1 MSRFRRTISWITVDG
16 SCIARFPEEILYQ
29 ILCLCVSAS
38 LTPPTRPS
46 WHVRQ
51 QSCNR
56 SRTAALLVCKSWL
69 RIATPAFY
77 KTVLL
82 QSEEQAIML
91 SSTLVTNPSL
101 GRYVR
106 TLVIMGV
113 WSALRDVVKLCPGV
127 VSLDLTLDG
136 PRDSVAMGQMEE
148 IGMVLSGLQ
157 SLDIRYFSLRKLP
170 NAYLTEFKPCF
181 IISHLSRI
189 IPKWKRL
196 VSVLC
201 LALFFS

>member
-1 MSRFRRTISWITVDG
+1 MSPFRRTISWITVDG
-16 SCIARFPEEILYQ
+16 TCIARFPEEILHQ
-29 ILCLCVSAS
+29 ILCLCVSAPP
-38 LTPPTRPS
+38 TPPARPS

-77 KTVLL
+77 KTVVL
-82 QSEEQAIML
+82 QSKAQAIML
-91 SSTLVTNPSL
+91 SSTLVENPPL

-106 TLVIMGV
+106 SLVIMGV

-136 PRDSVAMGQMEE
+136 PRESLAMCQMEE
-148 IGMVLSGLQ
+148 IEMVLSGLQ
-157 SLDIRYFSLRKLP
+157 SLDIRNFALRKLP
-170 NAYLTEFKPCF
+170 NAYLTQYKPCF
-181 IISHLSRI
+181 IISHLSSI

-196 VSVLC
+196 VSALF
-201 LALFFS
+201 LALFFC